1 MSMMPPNEL
10 EINSDTLNKEESK
23 NAIRQS
29 QKQHYRY
36 KEVSLSPERDESSIA
51 LI

>member
-23 NAIRQS
+23 NTIIQS
-29 QKQHYRY
+29 QKQQHRY
-36 KEVSLSPERDESSIA
+36 KEVSQSPERDESIA